1 MLKILYLTVG
11 APGSGKSTFCEKLI
25 AKRVSRDAIRFSMI
39 NDNDKYFQKEKDV
52 WKEYVHQIQEEINA
66 NNTVIADATHLNK
79 KSRQKLLNALD
90 LKDYVVFVLYFNV
103 PLSTCLARN
112 AKRTNRERVPKDVI
126 TDMYNHMTEPT
137 LEEDERYFAILSI
150 NDEGLIYRLEQ
161 R

>member
-1 MLKILYLTVG
+1 MLKTLYLTVG
-11 APGSGKSTFCEKLI
+11 VPGSGKSTFCEKMVG
-25 AKRVSRDAIRFSMI
+25 KRISRDVIRFSMI
-39 NDNDKYFQKEKDV
+39 NDNDEYFQKEKDV
-52 WKEYVHQIQEEINA
+52 WKEYIYQIQEEINS
-66 NNTVIADATHLNK
+66 NNIVIADATHLNR

-112 AKRTNRERVPKDVI
+112 AKRSGRENVPKDVI
-126 TDMYNHMTEPT
+126 ANMYSHMTEPT
-137 LEEDERYFAILSI
+137 LEEDDRYYAILSI

>member
-1 MLKILYLTVG
+1 MLKTLYLTVG
-11 APGSGKSTFCEKLI
+11 VPGSGKSTFCEKMVG
-25 AKRVSRDAIRFSMI
+25 KRISRDAIRFSMI
-39 NDNDKYFQKEKDV
+39 NDNDEYFQKEKDV
-52 WKEYVHQIQEEINA
+52 WKEYIYQIQEEINS
-66 NNTVIADATHLNK
+66 NNIVIADATHLNR

-112 AKRTNRERVPKDVI
+112 AKRSGRENVPKDVI
-126 TDMYNHMTEPT
+126 ANMYSHMTEPT
-137 LEEDERYFAILSI
+137 LEEDDRYYAILSI